1 MRAYPFFKAGLLL
14 FFILSTCTMVAMA
27 SADNGGY
34 IVTPYT
40 GEYEEWEI
48 VDDSGA
54 DGTIT
59 FWELPLWIQIS
70 FISGMLVPCVAVFK
84 YFPLL
89 LGRISSRRKNQK
101 QEAICYYV
109 SENPG
114 CVESEISRDLGIKR
128 GTLRYYLGRLD
139 TEKLIFTLRKG
150 KVKGIFHIGCSGFAE
165 QNKLC
170 LLTKSSNTRRTV
182 LDTIISEPGVTRQE
196 LSSSLG
202 LDKSTIHWHITKLRE
217 DNLVYSEKDGRSY
230 KHYPRSDRRVNPDFR
245 SPLFLE

>member
-14 FFILSTCTMVAMA
+14 FFIMSTCTMVAMA

-70 FISGMLVPCVAVFK
+70 FISGMLVPCIAVFK

-89 LGRISSRRKNQK
+89 LGRVTSRKECPK
-101 QEAICYYV
+101 QQVICSYI

-114 CVESEISRDLGIKR
+114 CIESEISRDLGMKR
-128 GTLRYYLGRLD
+128 GTLRYYLGRLGS
-139 TEKLIFTLRKG
+139 KRLIFIIRKG
-150 KVKGIFHIGCSGFAE
+150 KVKGIFHIGCSGSAE

-170 LLTKSSNTRRTV
+170 LHLKSSDTRRSV
-182 LDTIISEPGVTRQE
+182 LDRIISEPGITGQE
-196 LSSSLG
+196 LSSWLG

-217 DNLVYSEKDGRSY
+217 DDLVHSEKNGRSR
-230 KHYPRSDRRVNPDFR
+230 KHYPRSDQRVNPDLK
-245 SPLFLE
+245 SPLFSN

>member
-1 MRAYPFFKAGLLL
+1 MNTYAFLKAGILL

-70 FISGMLVPCVAVFK
+70 FISGMLVPCIAVFK

-89 LGRISSRRKNQK
+89 LGRVTSRKENPK
-101 QEAICYYV
+101 QQAICSHI

-114 CVESEISRDLGIKR
+114 CIESEISRDLGMKR
-128 GTLRYYLGRLD
+128 GTLRYYLDRLD
-139 TEKLIFTLRKG
+139 AERLIFTLRKG
-150 KVKGIFHIGCSGFAE
+150 KVKGFFHIGCSEYTE
-165 QNKLC
+165 QNMLHLHLK
-170 LLTKSSNTRRTV
+170 KGARKAI
-182 LDTIISEPGVTRQE
+182 LDAIISEPGVTGQE
-196 LSSSLG
+196 LSSKLG
-202 LDKSTIHWHITKLRE
+202 LDKSTIHWHITDLMDDE
-217 DNLVYSEKDGRSY
+217 IVNIEKDGRFHRY
-230 KHYPRSDRRVNPDFR
+230 YLRGNLRMHPVHK
-245 SPLFLE
+245 SPVFSE